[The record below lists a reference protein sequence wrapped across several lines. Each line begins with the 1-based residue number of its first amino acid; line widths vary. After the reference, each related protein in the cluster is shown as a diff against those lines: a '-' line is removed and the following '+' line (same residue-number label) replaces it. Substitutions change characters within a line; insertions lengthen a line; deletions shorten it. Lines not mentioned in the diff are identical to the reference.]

1 MPAVHHKVFSFLRRK
16 WDAGLTEINHTRGMF
31 RTLTLS
37 LGLLLCSASA
47 RSLSQAELQQV
58 AQEMLTLPQENR
70 TVQQA
75 RPFAL
80 TWLGNAAGVE
90 AEGKNAGG
98 DASMLARLAIR
109 AGHPELLPIF
119 LKSNGQAQTVV
130 VWSAVLDSL
139 IASGQFEE
147 ADRVLRQAGPQQ
159 RVNLIAQMGISV
171 TGRELNVT
179 DEQRRWAMKW
189 LGEISN
195 SDLQKLA
202 PAEQSRIRGLLAA
215 SYVRLGD
222 VPRATQV
229 MQPEPLF
236 VKNQL
241 WHQMAFESVMAR
253 QPERA
258 RVLTAMIKPI
268 NATEQRMLAGLV
280 AEQATSLSDLPQL
293 GNLMASMRSAGST
306 MSAREVDG
314 AVLGMMM
321 RQGDRG
327 QYPLALWLLGQIE
340 DPQTQVMAASNLTF
354 NVARQGNVELAK
366 RLAVRALAGLNR
378 LKQPRPDVV
387 WNTLEALGAAGMTR
401 EGDALITRHA
411 QIGGALKGGLVRGL
425 IAGNRLD
432 EAKKRTASLRQP
444 EDLFAAMQGVLILAQ
459 RQRTADVRD
468 FLTLMRPAM
477 QAQQGGKGNPG
488 SARSLYLR
496 LLAQY
501 GGDQVLKEVRP
512 GDELGNIRFAA
523 AESGNLKVIESLLK
537 PGERLQEEIES
548 GAAALALVRNGHADE
563 ALALFRKTNAPNV
576 KALIG
581 VALLQGEARPKP

>member
-1 MPAVHHKVFSFLRRK
+1 
-16 WDAGLTEINHTRGMF
+16 MF

-58 AQEMLTLPQENR
+58 AQEMLTLPQDDQ

-80 TWLGNAAGVE
+80 TWLGDAAGVE
-90 AEGKNAGG
+90 AEGQNAGG

-109 AGHPELLPIF
+109 TGHPELLPIF
-119 LKSNGQAQTVV
+119 LKGHSQPQTVV
-130 VWSAVLDSL
+130 VWSAVLASL

-147 ADRVLRQAGPQQ
+147 ADWVLRQAGPQQ

-229 MQPEPLF
+229 MQAEPLF

-258 RVLTAMIKPI
+258 RVLTAMIKPVS
-268 NATEQRMLAGLV
+268 ATEQRMLAGLV
-280 AEQATSLSDLPQL
+280 AEQATSLSDVPQL
-293 GNLMASMRSAGST
+293 RHLLASMRTPGNP
-306 MSAREVDG
+306 MSAREVD
-314 AVLGMMM
+314 ATVMGMMM
-321 RQGDRG
+321 RQVERGGDEM
-327 QYPLALWLLGQIE
+327 ALWLLGQIE
-340 DPQTQVMAASNLTF
+340 DSQASVVATSHFVVAA
-354 NVARQGNVELAK
+354 ARQGNHNLAR
-366 RLAVRALAGLNR
+366 RLAQRALNGFR
-378 LKQPRPDVV
+378 QRSDPQPNTV
-387 WNTLEALGAAGMTR
+387 WNMAEALGAAGLV
-401 EGDALITRHA
+401 ED
-411 QIGGALKGGLVRGL
+411 GLRVSHEQAKMDGLRGYLVKGL
-425 IAGNRLD
+425 IAGNMLP
-432 EAKKRTASLRQP
+432 EAKQQAASLRQS
-444 EDLFAAMQGVLILAQ
+444 EDLRAVMQGVLILAQ

-477 QAQQGGKGNPG
+477 QAQQDSSPN

-501 GGDQVLKEVRP
+501 GGDQVFREVRP
-512 GDELGNIRFAA
+512 GDELGAIRFAA
-523 AESGNLKVIESLLK
+523 AESGNLKVIEALLK
-537 PGERLQEEIES
+537 PGESLQQEIES
-548 GAAALALVRNGHADE
+548 GAAALALVQNGYAEE

-581 VALLQGEARPKP
+581 VSLLQGEARSKP